1 MATITRSVVKCT
13 TNTCQTSWVIF
24 IWCHSHLNTPGMLI
38 FRHAMANHNA
48 VLLCIWYVLGTS
60 LNKPHTWSVRCMCI
74 CLWRGFV
81 TLRVCTMLPSKH
93 AQMSRE
99 QEAWSGSMKGRQQR
113 QKLYRLKWCLKH
125 QRHLEA
131 VEIPEVRLVIRF
143 LRQKKLDSGM
153 MKGSTPG

>member
-1 MATITRSVVKCT
+1 
-13 TNTCQTSWVIF
+13 
-24 IWCHSHLNTPGMLI
+24 
-38 FRHAMANHNA
+38 
-48 VLLCIWYVLGTS
+48 
-60 LNKPHTWSVRCMCI
+60 
-74 CLWRGFV
+74 
-81 TLRVCTMLPSKH
+81 
-93 AQMSRE
+93 MSRE

>member
-24 IWCHSHLNTPGMLI
+24 IWCHSHLNTPCMLI

-60 LNKPHTWSVRCMCI
+60 LNKPHTWSVDACVYVYEGDLSHCVYAQCYHLNM
-74 CLWRGFV
+74 
-81 TLRVCTMLPSKH
+81 H
-93 AQMSRE
+93 QMSRE
-99 QEAWSGSMKGRQQR
+99 QEAWSWSMKGRQQR

-131 VEIPEVRLVIRF
+131 VEIPEVRRF